1 MRDLSLRLFEF
12 AVRVLKFLPG
22 IEKTPESMVIRFQLS
37 KSATSSGANY
47 EESQAGSSKADFN
60 NKVRIALKEMRESNY
75 WLRILKSILNKKD
88 IELEKLIIESEEL
101 KKILGKIA
109 SKTSNP
115 TKPGFAHFLF
125 LSLYFFLVT
134 CLSSFLN
141 QLFL

>member
-115 TKPGFAHFLF
+115 TK
-125 LSLYFFLVT
+125 T
-134 CLSSFLN
+134 
-141 QLFL
+141 